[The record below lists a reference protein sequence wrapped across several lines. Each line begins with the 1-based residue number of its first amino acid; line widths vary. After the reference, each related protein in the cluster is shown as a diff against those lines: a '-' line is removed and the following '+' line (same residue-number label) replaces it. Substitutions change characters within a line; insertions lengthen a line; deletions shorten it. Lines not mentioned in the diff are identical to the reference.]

1 MKTNTIE
8 NILEIGTNL
17 ILQKGYNH
25 VGLQEILKTANI
37 PKGSFYHY
45 FKSKEDFGIKVIQ
58 YYSKNSLDI
67 LETYLS
73 DQTKTPKE
81 RIISFFTDM
90 RNVYQQKSYNEGCL
104 LGNCSLE
111 LSDLSDAFS
120 QAIASEFAL
129 WQTKIENCVAEGQET
144 KMIKNDESA
153 EDMANYILTTW
164 EGSLLRMKSA
174 KSGESIDVFIH
185 YLSKYIL

>member
-73 DQTKTPKE
+73 DQKKTPKE

-153 EDMANYILTTW
+153 ENMANYILTTW

>member
-73 DQTKTPKE
+73 DQKKTPKE